1 MWFHPLSTKKS
12 HPVNNSRPAD
22 LRKAVPHCSVSNCAQ
37 TTAIL
42 RRYDRTVARS
52 RTPPRL
58 SPVRAAFVERGE
70 LLFVTN
76 TWLEDSQWEKE

>member
-12 HPVNNSRPAD
+12 HPVNNSRPAE
-22 LRKAVPHCSVSNCAQ
+22 LRKAVQHCSVSNCAQ
-37 TTAIL
+37 TIAIAAL
-42 RRYDRTVARS
+42 RSYVARS

-70 LLFVTN
+70 LLFVSN